1 MDQKSEF
8 DRLEQYV
15 SKLLSQY
22 DQLRDENARLQERLN
37 QREEEIRGLKSQ
49 VSTADSERGDISVR
63 IKGLIDKIE
72 EWETAFAG
80 EESMPQTESTSSA
93 TADTSELAEKVN
105 EDAESVDAAGEK
117 EKNQQQNLFNVQPRK
132 DSFGN

>member
-37 QREEEIRGLKSQ
+37 QRGEEIRELKAQ
-49 VSTADSERGDISVR
+49 VSSADSERGDISIR

-72 EWETAFAG
+72 EWEAAFDG
-80 EESMPQTESTSSA
+80 EKSAPQTESTSSA
-93 TADTSELAEKVN
+93 TAEDSGSAEDVN
-105 EDAESVDAAGEK
+105 EDAESAEAAGEK
-117 EKNQQQNLFNVQPRK
+117 EKNQQQNLFNVQPRR